1 MLTSISAI
9 TLATHDMTRAV
20 LFYQALGFAL
30 KSGGRAARFSS
41 FRAGSGYLNLVVM
54 PLSQMERVGPY
65 DLLR

>member
-1 MLTSISAI
+1 MP
-9 TLATHDMTRAV
+9 RAV
-20 LFYQALGFAL
+20 LFYQALGYAL
-30 KSGGRAARFSS
+30 KSGGRAARFTS